1 MSTKKC
7 ILAIRPDWHSSGG
20 LTLKVEL
27 WGRRSSQKFPESTSS
42 QLAAPGSF
50 DSVGRM
56 RCDFAQ
62 DDREEMHSLRHS
74 STLALAIK
82 RRRSSQKFPES
93 TSLQLAAPGC
103 FRLRCRMRSDSAQDD
118 RGENAFALGGQI
130 PRCARN
136 EKGRRSSQKFPES
149 TSLQL
154 AAPDL
159 STPSVGCAPTP
170 LKMAEGKCIHCAQ
183 LHPGARN

>member
-62 DDREEMHSLRHS
+62 GDRGEMHSLSEGR
-74 STLALAIK
+74 
-82 RRRSSQKFPES
+82 F
-93 TSLQLAAPGC
+93 
-103 FRLRCRMRSDSAQDD
+103 
-118 RGENAFALGGQI
+118 

-154 AAPDL
+154 AAPGSFDSVVRMRSDSAQDDRRGMHSL
-159 STPSVGCAPTP
+159 SEGRFPRCARNQKGRRSSQKFPESRSLQLAAPGSFDSVGR
-170 LKMAEGKCIHCAQ
+170 MRSDSAQ
-183 LHPGARN
+183 DDRGEMHLLLHG